1 MTNKEKYLQLL
12 GLAQRAGKVI
22 SGEELTIKAIQQ
34 HKAHLVLVAS
44 DASANLQ
51 KKISDKTTYYK
62 IERSTAFTSLELS
75 LALGKSRKTV
85 AVCDAGFAK
94 KMRTLMD

>member
-1 MTNKEKYLQLL
+1 MTNHEKCLQML
-12 GLAQRAGKVI
+12 GLAQRAGKII

-34 HKAHLVLVAS
+34 HKAHLVFVAS
-44 DASANLQ
+44 DASPNLD
-51 KKISDKTTYYK
+51 KKITDKTTYYK

-75 LALGKSRKTV
+75 IALGKSRKTV